1 MIGKILGGRYEI
13 IEQIGGGGMALV
25 YKAKCQLLDRFVA
38 VKVLKEE
45 FVNDEE
51 FVRKFRRE
59 SQAAASLSH
68 PNIVNIYDVGV
79 ENDEDSQIYY
89 IVMEYIKGKTLK
101 EIIKENGKLSIEN
114 TLEYSYRIA
123 EALQHAHKNH
133 LVHRDIKPHN
143 IMITDDNRVKVTDF
157 GIARA
162 ATSSTMTTTSNVLG
176 SVHYFSPEQAR
187 GGYTDEKSDIYSL
200 GIVMYEMLTGKLPY
214 EGESPITVALK
225 HVQEDIRP
233 PREFNSEI
241 PIGFENII
249 LKCVQKRQADRY
261 ANITELIKDLRR
273 IKGNPTDFGFEDM
286 DNYDSHT
293 KIIPIVDIEDDEIM
307 KDNKKSK
314 ITKKTSKKDS
324 GGKVIFL
331 GIFLA
336 FLLATSIWLGA
347 YKLKSFFASGDLIT
361 VPNIV
366 GMQEEEARKKI
377 EDLGLKFEVE
387 SRVKNS
393 EYKAGEVIFQSEAE
407 DTKLKEG
414 YPIKVTISEGDN
426 QIKVPNFVDEDLDK
440 AKELAEKS
448 DLLIRTDYQHS
459 DTVPENVVISQTPDS
474 GSSVEPGTRITLVI
488 SQGKEI
494 KLVIMPKVTGLN
506 IEKAKSEILKAGLQ
520 VGDVIPQPSENA
532 GKDIVTWQSYNQGT
546 ELESDTAVD
555 LYISSGPSQ
564 ENNNEG
570 ENNNTGDKEESITF
584 IITPPPDTEE
594 TRIKII
600 KIQDGRSEV
609 VYDRTH
615 KATEEPFYKTFKG
628 KKSAVFEI
636 YYNDE
641 FKEAVP
647 KKE

>member
-1 MIGKILGGRYEI
+1 
-13 IEQIGGGGMALV
+13 
-25 YKAKCQLLDRFVA
+25 
-38 VKVLKEE
+38 
-45 FVNDEE
+45 
-51 FVRKFRRE
+51 
-59 SQAAASLSH
+59 
-68 PNIVNIYDVGV
+68 
-79 ENDEDSQIYY
+79 
-89 IVMEYIKGKTLK
+89 
-101 EIIKENGKLSIEN
+101 
-114 TLEYSYRIA
+114 
-123 EALQHAHKNH
+123 
-133 LVHRDIKPHN
+133 
-143 IMITDDNRVKVTDF
+143 
-157 GIARA
+157 
-162 ATSSTMTTTSNVLG
+162 
-176 SVHYFSPEQAR
+176 
-187 GGYTDEKSDIYSL
+187 
-200 GIVMYEMLTGKLPY
+200 
-214 EGESPITVALK
+214 
-225 HVQEDIRP
+225 
-233 PREFNSEI
+233 
-241 PIGFENII
+241 
-249 LKCVQKRQADRY
+249 
-261 ANITELIKDLRR
+261 
-273 IKGNPTDFGFEDM
+273 
-286 DNYDSHT
+286 
-293 KIIPIVDIEDDEIM
+293 
-307 KDNKKSK
+307 
-314 ITKKTSKKDS
+314 
-324 GGKVIFL
+324 
-331 GIFLA
+331 
-336 FLLATSIWLGA
+336 
-347 YKLKSFFASGDLIT
+347 KSFFASGDLIT
-361 VPNIV
+361 VPSIV

-426 QIKVPNFVDEDLDK
+426 QIKVPNFVDKDLDK

-448 DLLIRTDYQHS
+448 DLLIRTDYEHS

-494 KLVIMPKVTGLN
+494 KLAIMPKVTGLN

-520 VGDVIPQPSENA
+520 VGDVIPQPSESA